1 MGRIFFPSPGFPT
14 KVQGK
19 GEQSTSGGCNN
30 VLIFFVR
37 REDVWH
43 MIPGDN
49 PAGPDFV
56 LRDSVL
62 IELFQVSHNCVIE
75 LRLQTKFLLKLI

>member
-30 VLIFFVR
+30 VLTFLVR

-43 MIPGDN
+43 MILGDN
-49 PAGPDFV
+49 PAGPGFV
-56 LRDSVL
+56 LRDLVL

-75 LRLQTKFLLKLI
+75 WTLQTKFC